1 MTRRIARDLAL
12 ALLESL
18 ARERLH
24 HLVGFGEPSLARPVH
39 AAPATQLHQAIRS
52 LHVPLLLVVGSASSS
67 ARRRKSARTRA
78 RQAPSMT
85 CDVVSHKRASHG
97 TRSVGPMLTAGEG
110 AEEVSR
116 TMRAAGTRVS
126 RGARGIRDRS
136 R

>member
-24 HLVGFGEPSLARPVH
+24 HLVGLGEPSLTRPVH

-52 LHVPLLLVVGSASSS
+52 LHVSLLLLVVGSAPQ
-67 ARRRKSARTRA
+67 SARTRA

>member
-12 ALLESL
+12 ALLESP

-24 HLVGFGEPSLARPVH
+24 HLVGLGEPSLTRPVH

-52 LHVPLLLVVGSASSS
+52 LHVPLLLVVGSAPQ
-67 ARRRKSARTRA
+67 SARTRA

>member
-18 ARERLH
+18 ARECLH
-24 HLVGFGEPSLARPVH
+24 HLVGLGEPSLTRPVH

-52 LHVPLLLVVGSASSS
+52 LHVPLLLVVGSTPQ
-67 ARRRKSARTRA
+67 SARTRA

>member
-12 ALLESL
+12 ALLKPL
-18 ARERLH
+18 ARERVH
-24 HLVGFGEPSLARPVH
+24 HLVGLGEPSLARPVH

-52 LHVPLLLVVGSASSS
+52 LHVSPPPRRRLGAAKT
-67 ARRRKSARTRA
+67 ARRRA